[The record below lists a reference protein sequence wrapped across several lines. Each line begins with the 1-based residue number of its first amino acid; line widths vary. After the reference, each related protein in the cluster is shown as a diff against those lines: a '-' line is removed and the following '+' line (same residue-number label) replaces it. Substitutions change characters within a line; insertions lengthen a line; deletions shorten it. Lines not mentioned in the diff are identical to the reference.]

1 MVSSGQQ
8 DSLLM
13 HSCGMSEDKPVACK
27 GPPRVGKGVEGNV
40 RKREEKNRECD
51 NSAGKIYWLPVSV
64 SQQPNKIT
72 ATRIMRARTQMV
84 NRYRLPHG
92 NV

>member
-1 MVSSGQQ
+1 MSGGQQ

-13 HSCGMSEDKPVACK
+13 HSCGMSGDNPVACK

-64 SQQPNKIT
+64 FPSSLTKLQQPG
-72 ATRIMRARTQMV
+72 
-84 NRYRLPHG
+84 L
-92 NV
+92 